1 MIKNFIFKIGVLVMF
16 FCSSNV
22 AAQNFYAGIEI
33 GGKGLKV
40 YVLDIRSLE
49 KDIIVIENFWSENIN
64 LLGGVIANG
73 TMTQADMTTTIDKVA
88 LEYKKVQDEYHLD
101 KSKIYVVISSGVAI
115 AANTTDLIDQ
125 LNKKLDTTVGVITS
139 EKESKFLFKN
149 GVPIKLQE
157 DSLLLDI
164 GSGNTKGGFIDRKDS
179 ANSFINLNMNLGTM
193 SLSELLNKDKKLY
206 SFNDFVAATDK
217 YYETLNFDIK
227 SIFDAKNRC
236 YDKKK
241 IYVSGGSPWAFYTLF
256 YEDDSRRNFLEFNPA
271 DVLAYDDILRNN
283 FDKFKNLAKTNK
295 EAARVLKTFT
305 RENLIVSNSILKA
318 TIANI
323 KNMSSKKIFF
333 VKQPEVSWVVT
344 YISDEL
350 SKKLKGSF

>member
-1 MIKNFIFKIGVLVMF
+1 MVKRYFLKISIIALF
-16 FCSSNV
+16 FLSFR
-22 AAQNFYAGIEI
+22 AASQNLYAGIEI

-64 LLGGVIANG
+64 LLGGVVANG
-73 TMTQADMTTTIDKVA
+73 AMTQADMTSTIDKVA

-101 KSKIYVVISSGVAI
+101 KTKIYVVISSGVAI

-125 LNKKLDTTVGVITS
+125 LGKKIDSNVGVITS

-149 GVPIKLQE
+149 GVPTKLQE

-179 ANSFINLNMNLGTM
+179 ANAFTNLNMNLGTM

-206 SFNDFVAATDK
+206 SFNDFVLATDK
-217 YYETLNFDIK
+217 YYETLSYDIK
-227 SIFDAKNRC
+227 SILDAKSRC

-256 YEDDSRRNFLEFNPA
+256 YEDDSRRNFLEFKPE
-271 DVLAYDDILRNN
+271 DVLAYDEILRNN

-295 EAARVLKTFT
+295 EAARVLRTFT

-323 KNMSSKKIFF
+323 KNVTSKKIFF

-350 SKKLKGSF
+350 SKKSKGSF